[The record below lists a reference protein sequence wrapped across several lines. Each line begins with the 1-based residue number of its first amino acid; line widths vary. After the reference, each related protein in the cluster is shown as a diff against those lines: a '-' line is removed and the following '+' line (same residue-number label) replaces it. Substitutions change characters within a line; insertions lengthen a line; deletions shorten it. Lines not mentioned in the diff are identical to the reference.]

1 MVRHVLNL
9 TFGPAAGN
17 VCHTAAAP
25 TIDPNSFVHTRA
37 HTCMRVENKAT
48 NQYLT
53 PGIFLEE
60 HLEVVKDPR
69 DPRNLTFALLP
80 YFVKSS
86 FAAIRGA

>member
-25 TIDPNSFVHTRA
+25 TIDPNSSLQTRA
-37 HTCMRVENKAT
+37 HTCTRAENKAT

-53 PGIFLEE
+53 PAIFLNIWKRSEIPE
-60 HLEVVKDPR
+60 ISDLCSPSVC
-69 DPRNLTFALLP
+69 
-80 YFVKSS
+80 FVKSS
-86 FAAIRGA
+86 FAAVRGA